1 NDDASTITT
10 PPSRN
15 ESHHIVIHFMTAG
28 RHSTSCSRQFDSAGD
43 LKFEV
48 DAADRDDCLRRQAWA
63 IRQLS
68 PGGGIAHRLL
78 DLPLGGHAER
88 LEKFTYAGVESFLV
102 HGPFF
107 PGYAR
112 DTRLIGAEHLW
123 NGSHKDAFLSRLE
136 TARTHQN

>member
-1 NDDASTITT
+1 MITT

-15 ESHHIVIHFMTAG
+15 ESHHIVIHARQQVG
-28 RHSTSCSRQFDSAGD
+28 ALRPAHQFDSACD

-48 DAADRDDCLRRQAWA
+48 DAADRDDRPRRQAWA
-63 IRQLS
+63 ILQLS
-68 PGGGIAHRLL
+68 LSDGIAHRLL

-102 HGPFF
+102 HGSLF

-112 DTRLIGAEHLW
+112 DARLIGAEHLW
-123 NGSHKDAFLSRLE
+123 NGSRKDVFLCGLE
-136 TARTHQN
+136 AARAYQN